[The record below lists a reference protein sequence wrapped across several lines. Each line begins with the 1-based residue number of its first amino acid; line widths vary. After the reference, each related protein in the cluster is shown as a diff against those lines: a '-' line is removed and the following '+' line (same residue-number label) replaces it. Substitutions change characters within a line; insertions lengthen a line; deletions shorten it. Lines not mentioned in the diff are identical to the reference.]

1 MLKSKLPARSRTFKL
16 KTSKKGQVV
25 IPKPIRDELGENF
38 IIRFDQ
44 DHQKWELVNI
54 KEMIESFAGILKG
67 GPTAQEIKD
76 QIRAEEREREIRKFG
91 I

>member
-1 MLKSKLPARSRTFKL
+1 MLKSKLPARSQSFKL

-25 IPKPIRDELGENF
+25 IPKPIRDELGESF
-38 IIRFDQ
+38 IIRFDE

-54 KEMIESFAGILKG
+54 KEMLDSFAGSLQTG
-67 GPTAQEIKD
+67 VSAQQIKD

>member
-1 MLKSKLPARSRTFKL
+1 MLKSKLPARSRTYKL

-38 IIRFDQ
+38 IIRFDE

-54 KEMIESFAGILKG
+54 KEMLDSFAGSLQTG
-67 GPTAQEIKD
+67 VSAQQIKD